1 MAAVTIEFIGDDAA
15 INDSF
20 REWLSRAGLQVTK
33 AGNGSNVSV
42 QNIADCEQFG
52 AQLSRFVVERSDS
65 FKLRIDGPGGDSLL
79 HEVRMVAD
87 ADSMTQFLATSAYL
101 Q

>member
-1 MAAVTIEFIGDDAA
+1 MVKLAIAFIGGDVG

-20 REWLSRAGLQVTK
+20 REWLSSAGLAASN
-33 AGNGSNVSV
+33 AGSGSVVSV
-42 QNIADCEQFG
+42 QDRADCELYG
-52 AQLSRFVVERSDS
+52 EQLSRFIASRGDS
-65 FKLRIDGPGGDSLL
+65 FKLRIDGPGGDSLI

-87 ADSMTQFLATSAYL
+87 ADSMTRFLATSAYF